1 MTVMTKEEAKEMML
15 KAYNEQIKTAGL
27 DKDARFRNGEIFI
40 KHAFECGWTASE
52 KINQEVMDKLL
63 PGYSIRIAIAGL
75 STGLIMGAIIAGAL
89 IR

>member
-1 MTVMTKEEAKEMML
+1 MTLMTKQQAKDLLLKTYREKLKENGVEENKL
-15 KAYNEQIKTAGL
+15 FK
-27 DKDARFRNGEIFI
+27 NGDIFLTQG
-40 KHAFECGWTASE
+40 FECGWDASE